1 MLNKENQQ
9 TAASSAT
16 DTAASTTTKTITENL
31 DIQQALSSES
41 ILLECLDDLLKQ
53 HWNLGQNILLCWRL
67 DTDGIQVLPAPHY
80 FLGRFSAS
88 LGDCAPV
95 DRLDA
100 LNGSFIRELI
110 SGSRL
115 LSAEDFDG
123 AVSRLRLE
131 PVKVK
136 LPAALSA
143 DSDTVAAVDSLI
155 QRYSINYVKSRAVLL
170 FDIVDFS
177 LVSSFEQ
184 TSQLNSLSYSL
195 NSAHSKLLKRN
206 IDINFSRTTTGDG
219 YYVWHQHD
227 SPRANLELFEF
238 MILVVADNALAQMA
252 AAGASSGQV
261 VPKIRTGFHIGSHF
275 EFFQVEGLSP
285 GMNSFIVG
293 DVTIELSRMLDLAG
307 TGQIFIGDFDT
318 VVPTSSREEAY
329 LIAADSQRFVERA
342 VKQMDGLTGTT
353 LSDETIESIHCFLS
367 GESGASGGQ
376 TVRRFRIT
384 DKHGR
389 SRNVYNLRINIRTA
403 NRPVMLGL
411 HDSELPK
418 KHTRRKA
425 DVRGNQRT
433 KAFQGLRSKPSASIA
448 VFED

>member
-1 MLNKENQQ
+1 M
-9 TAASSAT
+9 
-16 DTAASTTTKTITENL
+16 
-31 DIQQALSSES
+31 
-41 ILLECLDDLLKQ
+41 LDDNNNQSEQGLNHLDKLLKQ
-53 HWNLGQNILLCWRL
+53 HWNLGQNILLCWCL
-67 DTDGIQVLPAPHY
+67 DSQGILVLPAPHY

-110 SGSRL
+110 SGTRL

-131 PVKVK
+131 PVRVK
-136 LPAALSA
+136 LPSPLSA
-143 DSDTVAAVDSLI
+143 TPENIAAVDGLI

-195 NSAHSKLLKRN
+195 NSAHSKLLEQN
-206 IDINFSRTTTGDG
+206 IDINFSLTTTGDG

-227 SPRANLELFEF
+227 TPRANLELFEF
-238 MILVVADNALAQMA
+238 MILVVADNALAQLA

-275 EFFQVEGLSP
+275 EFFQVEGLNP
-285 GMNSFIVG
+285 GMNCFIVG
-293 DVTIELSRMLDLAG
+293 DVTIELARMLDLAG
-307 TGQIFIGDFDT
+307 SGQIFIGDFDT

-342 VKQMDGLTGTT
+342 VKQMAGLKGVS

-367 GESGASGGQ
+367 GESGACGGQ

-389 SRNVYNLRINIRTA
+389 TRNVYNLRINIRTA

-411 HDSELPK
+411 HDSELPG
-418 KHTRRKA
+418 KHARRKA
-425 DVRGNQRT
+425 DGSRQQRK